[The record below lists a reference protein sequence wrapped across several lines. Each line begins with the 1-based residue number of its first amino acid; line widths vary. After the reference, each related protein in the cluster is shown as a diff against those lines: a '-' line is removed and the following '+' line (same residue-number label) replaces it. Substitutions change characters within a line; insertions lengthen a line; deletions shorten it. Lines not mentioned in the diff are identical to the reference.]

1 MINLPTIK
9 QKPTATNPK
18 FFIYFGKP
26 KSGKSTLASMLEDNL
41 IIDLENG
48 YDYLEALVVTA
59 NSVEDLRSIAIA
71 IAEKNKELG
80 KYAYKYIT
88 IDNATKLEE
97 LILPLA
103 LRLYQDT
110 PMGKTYNGDVRKLAN
125 GAGYLYMR
133 EAFFKV
139 VDMFKTLAPHFILIS
154 HCSDKMINKEGKEL
168 SEMSIDLTGKIA
180 RLVAAD
186 ADAIAYVYRRKNQ
199 TIMNFN
205 GGDDLIVEARQE
217 HLRGK
222 EIVVAESDETN
233 KITAYWDRIF
243 IAEKAE

>member
-1 MINLPTIK
+1 MIKLPTIK
-9 QKPTATNPK
+9 QIPTANNPK
-18 FFIYFGKP
+18 FLIYFGKP
-26 KSGKSTLASMLEDNL
+26 KAGKSTVASMLEENL
-41 IIDLENG
+41 IIDLEHG
-48 YDYLEALVVTA
+48 YDYLEALVVQA
-59 NSVEDLRSIAIA
+59 DSVEDLGQIATA
-71 IAEKNKELG
+71 IKEKNKEVNG
-80 KYAYKYIT
+80 YAYKYIT

-103 LRLYQDT
+103 LRLYKET
-110 PMGKTYNGDVRKLAN
+110 PMGKSYNDDVRKLAN

-139 VDMFKTLAPHFILIS
+139 ISMFKTLAPHLILVA
-154 HCSDKMINKEGKEL
+154 HCADKMINKEGKEL
-168 SEMSIDLTGKIA
+168 SEMSIDLTGKTA

-186 ADAIAYVYRRKNQ
+186 ADAIAYIYRQKNK

-205 GGDDLIVEARQE
+205 GGDDVIVEARQE

-222 EIVVAESDETN
+222 EIVIAESDENN

-243 IAEKAE
+243 IAEEKQ

>member
-1 MINLPTIK
+1 
-9 QKPTATNPK
+9 
-18 FFIYFGKP
+18 
-26 KSGKSTLASMLEDNL
+26 
-41 IIDLENG
+41 
-48 YDYLEALVVTA
+48 
-59 NSVEDLRSIAIA
+59 
-71 IAEKNKELG
+71 
-80 KYAYKYIT
+80 
-88 IDNATKLEE
+88 
-97 LILPLA
+97 
-103 LRLYQDT
+103 
-110 PMGKTYNGDVRKLAN
+110 
-125 GAGYLYMR
+125 
-133 EAFFKV
+133 
-139 VDMFKTLAPHFILIS
+139 
-154 HCSDKMINKEGKEL
+154 
-168 SEMSIDLTGKIA
+168 MSIDLTGKIA